1 MSEKN
6 AITFLNEFQSVL
18 RKKQA
23 KIDPLDYGINS
34 PMLTSVI
41 VWLSDAWN
49 FCLFLCLLPGLY
61 LWTLVQFEALGPNP
75 VEAFHLFTGIWALR
89 FLCLTLLITPLQV
102 VTSWRG
108 VAPFRQLLGLT
119 SFFYAALHVYGY
131 LSIDH
136 ALIWSTITRDIVET
150 PYLWPG
156 LLAIFILFLLA
167 LSSPKQGKKLL
178 GKKWKK
184 LHRWIYVAAVASILH
199 YVMQLK
205 GNLADP
211 LFYGLIIGL
220 LFASRIIIWV
230 RNHQVTRLMIP
241 RPRRLGDDDDDE
253 VTGRT
258 LHAGQNH
265 GINPAKTT
273 GVANSRG

>member
-1 MSEKN
+1 MPIKG
-6 AITFLNEFQSVL
+6 TLRFLIEFQAVL
-18 RKKQA
+18 RKKQTQ
-23 KIDPLDYGINS
+23 IDPLSFGITS
-34 PMLTSVI
+34 PVI
-41 VWLSDAWN
+41 AAIVTWLSNLWN
-49 FCLFLCLLPGLY
+49 FCLVLSLLPGLY
-61 LWTLVQFEALGPNP
+61 LWVLIQFDALGPNP
-75 VEAFHLFTGIWALR
+75 VEAFHLFTGIWSLR

-119 SFFYAALHVYGY
+119 SFFYAALHVWGY

-136 ALIWSTITRDIVET
+136 ALIWPTIGQDLLET

-156 LLAIFILFLLA
+156 LLAFLILLLLA

-178 GKKWKK
+178 GKNWKK

-220 LFASRIIIWV
+220 LFASRIVIWI
-230 RNHQVTRLMIP
+230 RNRQVTRLMIP
-241 RPRRLGDDDDDE
+241 RPRRLGDDDE
-253 VTGRT
+253 EASGLTHRQGRGSA
-258 LHAGQNH
+258 AG
-265 GINPAKTT
+265 ASKTT
-273 GVANSRG
+273 GILNSRS

>member
-1 MSEKN
+1 MQTKD
-6 AITFLNEFQSVL
+6 ALTFLNEFQSVL
-18 RKKQA
+18 RKKQTQ
-23 KIDPLDYGINS
+23 IIPSDFGIRSPLLVS
-34 PMLTSVI
+34 SI
-41 VWLSDAWN
+41 VWLSNLWN
-49 FCLFLCLLPGLY
+49 FCLLLSVLPGVY
-61 LWTLVQFEALGPNP
+61 LWLLIQFNGLGPNP

-102 VTSWRG
+102 VTAWRG

-136 ALIWSTITRDIVET
+136 ALIWSTIGQDLIET

-156 LLAIFILFLLA
+156 LLAIFILLLLA

-178 GKKWKK
+178 GKNWKK

-220 LFASRIIIWV
+220 LFASRIIIWI

-241 RPRRLGDDDDDE
+241 RPRRLGEDE
-253 VTGRT
+253 EETGNSGRNT
-258 LHAGQNH
+258 PRNRGPL
-265 GINPAKTT
+265 PSKSS
-273 GVANSRG
+273 GVANSRS

>member
-1 MSEKN
+1 MQFN
-6 AITFLNEFQSVL
+6 RAIPFLIEFQSVL
-18 RKKQA
+18 RKKKA
-23 KIDPLDYGINS
+23 RLDPLAWGITS
-34 PMLTSVI
+34 PIMASLVT
-41 VWLSDAWN
+41 WLSNLWN
-49 FCLFLCLLPGLY
+49 FCLFLSVLPGIY
-61 LWTLVQFEALGPNP
+61 LWVLIQLDALGPNP

-89 FLCLTLLITPLQV
+89 FLCLTLVITPLQV

-108 VAPFRQLLGLT
+108 VAPFRQLFGLT

-136 ALIWSTITRDIVET
+136 ALIWPTIGQDLIET

-156 LLAIFILFLLA
+156 LLAIFILLLLA

-178 GKKWKK
+178 GKNWKK

-220 LFASRIIIWV
+220 LFASRLVIWI
-230 RNHQVTRLMIP
+230 RNRQVTRLMIP
-241 RPRRLGDDDDDE
+241 RPRRLGDDEEDRPISHPK
-253 VTGRT
+253 TS
-258 LHAGQNH
+258 
-265 GINPAKTT
+265 GI
-273 GVANSRG
+273 ANSRT

>member
-1 MSEKN
+1 MSTKG
-6 AITFLNEFQSVL
+6 AIIFLNEFQSVL

-23 KIDPLDYGINS
+23 RIDPLDFGISS
-34 PMLTSVI
+34 PLMGSMI
-41 VWLSDAWN
+41 IWLSNLWN
-49 FCLFLCLLPGLY
+49 FCLFLSLLPGLY
-61 LWTLVQFEALGPNP
+61 LWALIQLDGLGPNP
-75 VEAFHLFTGIWALR
+75 VESFHLFTGIWALR

-136 ALIWSTITRDIVET
+136 ALIWSTIGLDLVET

-156 LLAIFILFLLA
+156 VLAVFILLLLA

-178 GKKWKK
+178 GKNWKK
-184 LHRWIYVAAVASILH
+184 LHRWIYVAAVASVLH

-211 LFYGLIIGL
+211 LFYGLIIAL
-220 LFASRIIIWV
+220 LFASRIIIWI
-230 RNHQVTRLMIP
+230 RNRQVTRLMIP
-241 RPRRLGDDDDDE
+241 RPRRLGDDDE
-253 VTGRT
+253 ESSSRPLQARRNTE
-258 LHAGQNH
+258 
-265 GINPAKTT
+265 INPSKTS
-273 GVANSRG
+273 GIANSRS

>member
-1 MSEKN
+1 MPIKG
-6 AITFLNEFQSVL
+6 TLRFLFEFQAVL
-18 RKKQA
+18 RKKQSR
-23 KIDPLDYGINS
+23 IEPLTFGISS
-34 PMLTSVI
+34 PVI
-41 VWLSDAWN
+41 ASIVIWLSNLWN
-49 FCLFLCLLPGLY
+49 FCLVLSLLPGLY
-61 LWTLVQFEALGPNP
+61 LWALIQFDALGPNP

-89 FLCLTLLITPLQV
+89 FLCMTLLITPLQV

-119 SFFYAALHVYGY
+119 SFFYAALHIWGY

-136 ALIWSTITRDIVET
+136 ALIWPTIGQDLIET

-156 LLAIFILFLLA
+156 FLAFLILLLLA

-178 GKKWKK
+178 GKNWKK

-220 LFASRIIIWV
+220 LFACRIMIWI
-230 RNHQVTRLMIP
+230 RNRQVTRLMIP
-241 RPRRLGDDDDDE
+241 RPRRLGDDDDE
-253 VTGRT
+253 SANPPLR
-258 LHAGQNH
+258 NRR
-265 GINPAKTT
+265 NPAAPSSKPT
-273 GVANSRG
+273 GMINSRS

>member
-1 MSEKN
+1 MPIKG
-6 AITFLNEFQSVL
+6 TLRFLIEFQAVL
-18 RKKQA
+18 RKKQTQ
-23 KIDPLDYGINS
+23 IDPLSFGITS
-34 PMLTSVI
+34 PVI
-41 VWLSDAWN
+41 AAIVTWLSNLWN
-49 FCLFLCLLPGLY
+49 FCLVLSLLPGLY
-61 LWTLVQFEALGPNP
+61 LWVLIQFDALGPNP
-75 VEAFHLFTGIWALR
+75 VEAFHLFTGIWSLR

-119 SFFYAALHVYGY
+119 SFFYAALHVWGY

-136 ALIWSTITRDIVET
+136 ALIWPTIGQDLLET

-156 LLAIFILFLLA
+156 LLAFLILLLLA

-178 GKKWKK
+178 GKNWKK

-220 LFASRIIIWV
+220 LFASRIVIWI
-230 RNHQVTRLMIP
+230 RNRQVTRLMIP
-241 RPRRLGDDDDDE
+241 RPRRLGDDDE
-253 VTGRT
+253 EASGQAHRQGRGSA
-258 LHAGQNH
+258 AGTS
-265 GINPAKTT
+265 KTT
-273 GVANSRG
+273 GILNSRS

>member
-1 MSEKN
+1 MPLK
-6 AITFLNEFQSVL
+6 AALRFLYEFQAVL

-23 KIDPLDYGINS
+23 KIDPLAFGITS
-34 PMLTSVI
+34 PVVSAV
-41 VWLSDAWN
+41 VAWLSQLWN
-49 FCLFLCLLPGLY
+49 FCLFLTLLPAVY
-61 LWTLVQFEALGPNP
+61 LWTLIQLDALGPNP

-119 SFFYAALHVYGY
+119 SFFYAALHVWGY

-136 ALIWSTITRDIVET
+136 ALIWPTIGQDLIET

-156 LLAIFILFLLA
+156 LVAIFILLLLA

-178 GKKWKK
+178 GKNWKK

-211 LFYGLIIGL
+211 LFYGLILSL
-220 LFASRIIIWV
+220 LFASRIIIWI
-230 RNHQVTRLMIP
+230 RNRQVARLMIP
-241 RPRRLGDDDDDE
+241 RPRRLGDDDEDGTSQGLRKGRNASPGPSKP
-253 VTGRT
+253 TGM
-258 LHAGQNH
+258 
-265 GINPAKTT
+265 INS
-273 GVANSRG
+273 GG

>member
-1 MSEKN
+1 MTTKGT
-6 AITFLNEFQSVL
+6 IDFLKEFLLVL
-18 RKKQA
+18 QKKQA
-23 KIDPLDYGINS
+23 EIQPLDFGITA
-34 PMLTSVI
+34 PFAVFLIT
-41 VWLSDAWN
+41 WLSNLWN
-49 FCLFLCLLPGLY
+49 FCLFLSLLPAIY
-61 LWTLVQFEALGPNP
+61 LWGMVEANLLGPNP

-89 FLCLTLLITPLQV
+89 LLCLTLLITPLQV

-108 VAPFRQLLGLT
+108 VAPFRRLFGLV

-136 ALIWSTITRDIVET
+136 ALIWATILTDVIET

-156 LLAIFILFLLA
+156 LFAIIILLLLA

-184 LHRWIYVAAVASILH
+184 LHRWIYVAAIASVLH

-211 LFYGLIIGL
+211 LFYGLILGL
-220 LFASRIIIWV
+220 LFASRIVIWI
-230 RNHQVTRLMIP
+230 RNRQVTRLMIP
-241 RPRRLGDDDDDE
+241 RPRRLGDDDDRLGASSGIHGTTSP
-253 VTGRT
+253 VN
-258 LHAGQNH
+258 HSKPAG
-265 GINPAKTT
+265 A
-273 GVANSRG
+273 AESRSR